1 MNWLSNNWST
11 VLDLAGAHL
20 IQSIVPVV
28 VGLLISV
35 PLARLATSRRWLR
48 PVFVTGSSLLYTI
61 PSLTLFVVL
70 PLILGTGI
78 TSVVNVIVA
87 LTLYV
92 IAILVRSCVDAF
104 ESLDRDVLQ
113 AATSLGYKPV
123 RRFFGVELPLAVPVM
138 IAGLRVATV
147 SNISMVSVGAVIG
160 IQSLGTLFTDGLR
173 RSIVSEIVVGIV
185 ATVLIAIV
193 LDQLLRLLGHVLT
206 RWQRTGTTTARERR
220 RAGAARHDSANG
232 RADRPGG
239 GDPEGRDSVAGAPGG
254 AGAVAAVK
262 ARGDCA

>member
-1 MNWLSNNWST
+1 MNWLANNWSS
-11 VLDLAGAHL
+11 VLELAGSHL
-20 IQSIVPVV
+20 VQSVVPVV
-28 VGLLISV
+28 IGLLVSV
-35 PLARLATSRRWLR
+35 PLARAAAGSRWLR
-48 PVFVTGSSLLYTI
+48 PVLVTGSSLLYTI

-70 PLILGTGI
+70 PLVLGTRI
-78 TSVVNVIVA
+78 TSVVNVVVA

-113 AATSLGYKPV
+113 AATALGYKPV

-173 RSIVSEIVVGIV
+173 RSIVAEIVVGIV
-185 ATVLIAIV
+185 ATVVIAVV
-193 LDQLLRLLGHVLT
+193 LDQLLRLAGQALT
-206 RWQRTGTTTARERR
+206 RWQRTGRGTTEPTVRR
-220 RAGAARHDSANG
+220 RDARTGGEGGAR
-232 RADRPGG
+232 
-239 GDPEGRDSVAGAPGG
+239 GG
-254 AGAVAAVK
+254 AGSLAAVESGG
-262 ARGDCA
+262 APA

>member
-1 MNWLSNNWST
+1 MNWLTNNWPT
-11 VLDLAGAHL
+11 VLELAGSHL
-20 IQSIVPVV
+20 VQSVIPVL

-35 PLARLATSRRWLR
+35 PLARLAAGNRWLR

-70 PLILGTGI
+70 
-78 TSVVNVIVA
+78 A

-113 AATSLGYKPV
+113 AATAMGYKPA

-173 RSIVSEIVVGIV
+173 RSIVAEIVVGIV
-185 ATVLIAIV
+185 ATVVIAVV

-206 RWQRTGTTTARERR
+206 RWQRTGTGGQNPAVRR
-220 RAGAARHDSANG
+220 GDGRGTRAHEGGSRDEAGSLAAVES
-232 RADRPGG
+232 
-239 GDPEGRDSVAGAPGG
+239 GG
-254 AGAVAAVK
+254 ATA
-262 ARGDCA
+262 

>member
-1 MNWLSNNWST
+1 MNWLTNNWST
-11 VLDLAGAHL
+11 VLELAGSHL
-20 IQSIVPVV
+20 VQSVVPVV
-28 VGLLISV
+28 VGLLVSIQ
-35 PLARLATSRRWLR
+35 LARLAAGSRWLR

-70 PLILGTGI
+70 PLVLGTQI
-78 TSVVNVIVA
+78 TSLVNVIVA

-113 AATSLGYKPV
+113 AATAMGYRPA

-138 IAGLRVATV
+138 VAGLRVATV

-173 RSIVSEIVVGIV
+173 RSIIAEIVVGIV
-185 ATVLIAIV
+185 ATVLIAVV

-206 RWQRTGTTTARERR
+206 RWQRPGTPARRTAARRSR
-220 RAGAARHDSANG
+220 RAG
-232 RADRPGG
+232 
-239 GDPEGRDSVAGAPGG
+239 EGAGEGPGG
-254 AGAVAAVK
+254 ARGDAGSLAAVESGG
-262 ARGDCA
+262 APA

>member
-1 MNWLSNNWST
+1 MNWLTNNWPT
-11 VLDLAGAHL
+11 VLELAGSHL
-20 IQSIVPVV
+20 VQSVIPVL

-35 PLARLATSRRWLR
+35 PLARLAAGNRWLR

-70 PLILGTGI
+70 PLVLGTQI
-78 TSVVNVIVA
+78 TSVVNVVVA

-113 AATSLGYKPV
+113 AATAMGYKPA

-173 RSIVSEIVVGIV
+173 RSIVAEIVVGIV
-185 ATVLIAIV
+185 ATVLIAVV

-206 RWQRTGTTTARERR
+206 RWQRTGAGGKNPAVRR
-220 RAGAARHDSANG
+220 GDGRGTRARAGGSRDEAGSLAAVES
-232 RADRPGG
+232 
-239 GDPEGRDSVAGAPGG
+239 GG
-254 AGAVAAVK
+254 ATA
-262 ARGDCA
+262 

>member
-1 MNWLSNNWST
+1 MNWLSSNWST
-11 VLDLAGAHL
+11 VVELTGTHL
-20 IQSIVPVV
+20 LQSVIPVV

-35 PLARLATSRRWLR
+35 PVARLAVGNKWLR

-70 PLILGTGI
+70 PLLLGTQM
-78 TSVVNVIVA
+78 TSLVNVIVA

-104 ESLDRDVLQ
+104 EAVDKGIMQ
-113 AATSLGYKPV
+113 AATAMGYKPV

-173 RSIVSEIVVGIV
+173 RSIMSEIVAGIV
-185 ATVLIAIV
+185 ATVILAV
-193 LDQLLRLLGHVLT
+193 LLDQLLRLIGHVLT
-206 RWQRTGTTTARERR
+206 RWR
-220 RAGAARHDSANG
+220 RAGQVAPKT
-232 RADRPGG
+232 ADHTGDDAGKRPLAGQG
-239 GDPEGRDSVAGAPGG
+239 TEGRSEDSQRARSIASVESGG
-254 AGAVAAVK
+254 EPA
-262 ARGDCA
+262 

>member
-1 MNWLSNNWST
+1 MNWLTNNWHT

-20 IQSIVPVV
+20 VQSVLPVV
-28 VGLLISV
+28 LGLLVSV
-35 PLARLATSRRWLR
+35 PLARLAAGSRWLR
-48 PVFVTGSSLLYTI
+48 PLLVTGSSLLYTI

-70 PLILGTGI
+70 PLVLGTRM

-92 IAILVRSCVDAF
+92 VAILVRSCVDAF

-113 AATSLGYKPV
+113 AATAMGYRPA

-138 IAGLRVATV
+138 VAGLRVATV

-173 RSIVSEIVVGIV
+173 RSIVAEILVGIV
-185 ATVLIAIV
+185 ATVLIAVV
-193 LDQLLRLLGHVLT
+193 LDQLLRLLGQVLT
-206 RWQRTGTTTARERR
+206 RWQRPGTGAREAGGRR
-220 RAGAARHDSANG
+220 RRDTHG
-232 RADRPGG
+232 R
-239 GDPEGRDSVAGAPGG
+239 GRTAGG
-254 AGAVAAVK
+254 ARDATGALAAVESGG
-262 ARGDCA
+262 ARA

>member
-1 MNWLSNNWST
+1 MNWLSANWSA
-11 VLDLAGAHL
+11 VLELTGLHL
-20 IQSIVPVV
+20 LQSVVPVV

-35 PLARLATSRRWLR
+35 PLARLAARSRVLR
-48 PVFVTGSSLLYTI
+48 PLFVTGASLLYTI

-70 PLILGTGI
+70 PLILGTEMI
-78 TSVVNVIVA
+78 ALSNVIVA

-104 ESLDRDVLQ
+104 EAVDQDLLQ
-113 AATSLGYKPV
+113 AATALGYKPL

-160 IQSLGTLFTDGLR
+160 IQSLGTLFTDGML
-173 RSIVSEIVVGIV
+173 RSIEAEIVVGIV
-185 ATVLIAIV
+185 ATVLLAVV

-206 RWQRTGTTTARERR
+206 RWRRSGDTGT
-220 RAGAARHDSANG
+220 SG
-232 RADRPGG
+232 RATGPAPG
-239 GDPEGRDSVAGAPGG
+239 GDPAQDPGG
-254 AGAVAAVK
+254 SQPAAGRERESRD
-262 ARGDCA
+262 ARIGATVEAGGGTP